1 MWSKTVL
8 VFLGAAALAA
18 SAVAQTK
25 TSGTAQC
32 KADPSAPV
40 EVGDKP
46 GHSLAVGKGQ
56 CAWSSFEIAGV
67 SYKDGVSVSMDE
79 INGDKSTSN
88 GYHTA
93 TLANGDKTTARFH
106 GTTTTKDGKFV
117 SGGGTWT
124 FVAAPASARA
134 SRAGEPTRARRMP
147 TGPWRIKLTA
157 STRCRNN
164 AALAPHY
171 ARFLSVARYC
181 EPAVFLAGRIPVT
194 PSDPVPEAA
203 SRTTGCAS
211 PS

>member
-1 MWSKTVL
+1 MRGKLVL

-56 CAWSSFEIAGV
+56 CAWSTFEIAGV
-67 SYKDGVSVSMDE
+67 PYKDGVSVSMDE

-124 FVAAPASARA
+124 FVSGTGKCKGIKGGGTYKGTPNADGTVAYKVD
-134 SRAGEPTRARRMP
+134 GEYSLP
-147 TGPWRIKLTA
+147 K
-157 STRCRNN
+157 
-164 AALAPHY
+164 
-171 ARFLSVARYC
+171 
-181 EPAVFLAGRIPVT
+181 
-194 PSDPVPEAA
+194 
-203 SRTTGCAS
+203 
-211 PS
+211 